1 MKYRIVSRNSSP
13 WDGTYRDCPY
23 YYAQMKV
30 FGMWI
35 DCRDNPFG
43 SSYDTYDTELK
54 VVERWVDAQIHGSQS
69 VTQEVVKTYD

>member
-35 DCRDNPFG
+35 DCRFNPFG
-43 SSYDTYDTELK
+43 STYYSFDTELET
-54 VVERWVDAQIHGSQS
+54 VERWVDRQINSSQI
-69 VTQEVVKTYD
+69 TEEVVKTYD